1 MKTITKLFLNFLLI
15 FSIINCSTNDYHE
28 IKEENKF
35 QHINLKESETQIVF
49 INKDE
54 SKEKMYVELIF
65 SHPSKYFVTFNQY
78 DGEIDENSNL
88 NLFYLDNEEIFISP
102 LRKLSSN
109 YTENQTDLI
118 EKEEKY
124 FGRNMITLKLG
135 QDIKN
140 IILSVFREEEMQ
152 GESDEKIIVRYKYN
166 EKDEYNLQSTKIINE
181 IEKDILNITFTGI
194 STKNENESVKNISVE
209 YIIDVFDKNILQLKY
224 ENIYFYAFNEEK
236 GLFSKHLKIKGDI
249 IKKTNY
255 LKIRAPLNDKKEQLL
270 LIRAK
275 VKNININEEYLLQYE
290 VIEFKVEEESGERK
304 WSEDDNNNNK
314 DEAIDNKNKL
324 IIIIISF
331 GSIIFLTFIVVFIYF
346 ALNKKRDLDLDPIID
361 GDDYKNIGQIKTIN
375 EDEGQID

>member
-49 INKDE
+49 INKDKT
-54 SKEKMYVELIF
+54 KEKMYVELIF

-181 IEKDILNITFTGI
+181 IEKDFLNITFTGI

-209 YIIDVFDKNILQLKY
+209 YIIDVFDKNTLQSKY

-236 GLFSKHLKIKGDI
+236 GLVFQHLKTKGDV

-255 LKIRAPLNDKKEQLL
+255 LKIKAQLNDKKEQLL

-275 VKNININEEYLLQYE
+275 VKNKNINEEYLLQYE

-304 WSEDDNNNNK
+304 WSEDDNNNK
-314 DEAIDNKNKL
+314 DETIDNKNKL

>member
-15 FSIINCSTNDYHE
+15 FSIINCSKNDYHE

-49 INKDE
+49 INKDK

-255 LKIRAPLNDKKEQLL
+255 LKIKAQLNDKKEQLL

-275 VKNININEEYLLQYE
+275 VKNKNINEEYLLQYE

-304 WSEDDNNNNK
+304 WSEDDNNNK

>member
-15 FSIINCSTNDYHE
+15 FSIINCSTNDYLE

-49 INKDE
+49 INKDK

-166 EKDEYNLQSTKIINE
+166 
-181 IEKDILNITFTGI
+181 
-194 STKNENESVKNISVE
+194 
-209 YIIDVFDKNILQLKY
+209 DKAGAG
-224 ENIYFYAFNEEK
+224 E
-236 GLFSKHLKIKGDI
+236 GS
-249 IKKTNY
+249 
-255 LKIRAPLNDKKEQLL
+255 
-270 LIRAK
+270 
-275 VKNININEEYLLQYE
+275 
-290 VIEFKVEEESGERK
+290 SG
-304 WSEDDNNNNK
+304 
-314 DEAIDNKNKL
+314 
-324 IIIIISF
+324 
-331 GSIIFLTFIVVFIYF
+331 
-346 ALNKKRDLDLDPIID
+346 
-361 GDDYKNIGQIKTIN
+361 
-375 EDEGQID
+375 